1 MERRDDPLRRYLDLL
16 VTTLDEGLSGDEIA
30 RRAFLSRYH
39 FDRVVSAALGEPP
52 ASLRRRLLLE
62 RAAYR
67 LVNSGMD
74 ATAVALDA
82 GYESPAA
89 FTRAFRRAFG
99 RPPTAFRS
107 DHERAYWLAAP
118 NGIHFHP
125 PGSLLLSPSPRRD
138 NTMDLTERL
147 VEHDLW
153 LTDEL
158 LRRASGLSDDAL
170 DRRLDLGDVD
180 VEEISDATARDIL
193 EHLVFNKETW
203 TASLT
208 GREAPKRED
217 HTVAG
222 LRRRLAEVA
231 DDFRGVVRDLRTR
244 GNWDSAFIDAQCD
257 PPETFTYGD
266 AIAHVITF
274 SAHRRA
280 LAIGALRT
288 LGVTDL
294 PYGDPL
300 DWERRRAGG
309 A

>member
-170 DRRLDLGDVD
+170 DRGPDPLPR
-180 VEEISDATARDIL
+180 APARAR
-193 EHLVFNKETW
+193 HRCF
-203 TASLT
+203 
-208 GREAPKRED
+208 APPWR
-217 HTVAG
+217 HRSA
-222 LRRRLAEVA
+222 LRRPPRLGAPPRRWRVA
-231 DDFRGVVRDLRTR
+231 RIERGPSRKK
-244 GNWDSAFIDAQCD
+244 
-257 PPETFTYGD
+257 
-266 AIAHVITF
+266 
-274 SAHRRA
+274 
-280 LAIGALRT
+280 
-288 LGVTDL
+288 
-294 PYGDPL
+294 
-300 DWERRRAGG
+300 
-309 A
+309 